1 MNSAC
6 ADRGSGPLGHGPT
19 VRPLS
24 HVLRPQAS
32 FTIDYP
38 VLDPDGGF
46 DFDDA
51 EQIAR
56 RLPRLHALYG

>member
-1 MNSAC
+1 M
-6 ADRGSGPLGHGPT
+6 
-19 VRPLS
+19 
-24 HVLRPQAS
+24 LRPQAS